1 MGSASL
7 ESFTSV
13 TASIGNLLGAV
24 GGLGRIHH
32 VGDRFEI
39 HGPFGAQAEVNFGR
53 EHAVDAFIQPLAAD
67 SAFFHRQHQGANGF
81 FGTLRHQQHVGARF
95 DGTHGCFA

>member
-1 MGSASL
+1 M

-13 TASIGNLLGAV
+13 TAPIGNLLGAV

-32 VGDRFEI
+32 VGDRLQI
-39 HGPFGAQAEVNFGR
+39 HSPSGAQAEMGFGS

-81 FGTLRHQQHVGARF
+81 FGTLGHQQHVGARF
-95 DGTHGCFA
+95 DRAHGCFA